1 MIPFLAHSF
10 QPSKQ
15 MERSQRRKRKHQHNR
30 YIWVCVAVG
39 LSVQFRLHVR
49 FIMKNYAGSAYP
61 GYIYIFVPSL
71 SQYWSPFPI
80 PINQSYTI
88 HECMIYIFWNLMHV
102 RNYCLCCVGIKVS
115 MSSKWIWCNKTS
127 YFDRHAF
134 VVGWDRDIMIGKAN
148 IFPFHYLSNSHF
160 SSHFFLFHSPPT
172 LHFPCIAFC
181 K

>member
-1 MIPFLAHSF
+1 MGLCGCWFVGSIPSARQIHNEKLC
-10 QPSKQ
+10 
-15 MERSQRRKRKHQHNR
+15 RKCVSRL
-30 YIWVCVAVG
+30 YI
-39 LSVQFRLHVR
+39 H
-49 FIMKNYAGSAYP
+49 
-61 GYIYIFVPSL
+61 IFVPFL
-71 SQYWSPFPI
+71 SQYSSPFPI

-148 IFPFHYLSNSHF
+148 IFPFLYLSNSHF